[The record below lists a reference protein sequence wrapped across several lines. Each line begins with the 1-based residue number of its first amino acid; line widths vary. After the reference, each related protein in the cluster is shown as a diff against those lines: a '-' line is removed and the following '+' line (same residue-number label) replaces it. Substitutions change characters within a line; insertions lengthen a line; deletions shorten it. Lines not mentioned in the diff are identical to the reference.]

1 MFKSYCFNLSS
12 VFAEIVRANRNR
24 TALIIDEGTQLTYH
38 DLDVLSNKIANFL
51 LNHNVTRRD
60 RIAVVLDKSV
70 CAYAI
75 ILAAVKV
82 GATYFVVDRKSPADR
97 SRRII
102 EQCNPKVLFLE
113 QDLRLPE
120 DYGMQIRCDRD
131 SRDNPFYG
139 SFPENAPRLDYQID
153 GSDPV
158 YIMFTS
164 GSTGVPKGAV
174 MSNNNLIN
182 FIQWSRKEY
191 QFTNEDV
198 FSNLNPLYFD
208 NSVFDIY
215 SSLFLGATLVAFD
228 SNIMREPHEVVR
240 KLNRFKCTVVF
251 AVPSFFVYLLTLKI
265 LRRTNL
271 ESARKIIFGG
281 EGFPKV
287 KLKKLF
293 DEFHRFAEIYNVYG
307 PTECTCI
314 CSNYRITAEDFD
326 STEGIPPIGHLIGN
340 FSHYVLNGNEPAQVG
355 QPGELCLG
363 GPCVGLGYYNQPG
376 LTEKAF
382 VQNPLNDKFF
392 ERIYR
397 TGDMIFENPDDGKIY
412 FVGRKDLQI
421 KHQGY
426 RIELE
431 EIQYAAMKI
440 RGIDEAIA
448 LHGMRNGV
456 SEIIVVVASKED
468 LEQEAIKR
476 ALTEFLPSYM
486 IPSKIFVRGVLPK
499 NANGKIDRQA
509 LMKEYGG

>member
-1 MFKSYCFNLSS
+1 MSKSYHYNLSS
-12 VFAEIVRANRNR
+12 VFADVVRESRDR
-24 TALIIDEGTQLTYH
+24 TAIVIDESTSLTYG
-38 DLDVLSNKIANFL
+38 DLDVTSNKIAHFL
-51 LNHNVTRRD
+51 LKQQITKRD
-60 RIAVVLDKSV
+60 RISIVLDKSV
-70 CAYAI
+70 HTYSI
-75 ILAAVKV
+75 ILAAIKI
-82 GATYFVVDRKSPADR
+82 GAPYFVVDPRSPLERAR
-97 SRRII
+97 AII
-102 EQCNPKVLFLE
+102 EQCDPKILFVE
-113 QDLRLPE
+113 KEMELPQHL
-120 DYGMQIRCDRD
+120 GMQILCDRH
-131 SRDNPFYG
+131 SKESPFYR
-139 SFPENAPRLDYQID
+139 SCPDEPPKLDYDID

-164 GSTGVPKGAV
+164 GSTGLPKGAV

-191 QFTNEDV
+191 QFTKEDV

-228 SNIMREPHEVVR
+228 SNIMTEPHEVVR
-240 KLNRFKCTVVF
+240 KLNRFKCNVVF
-251 AVPSFFVYLLTLKI
+251 AVPSFFMYLLTLKM
-265 LRRTNL
+265 LKRANL
-271 ESARKIIFGG
+271 ESVGKIIFGG
-281 EGFPKV
+281 EGFPKI

-314 CSNYRITAEDFD
+314 CSNYRITAEDFS
-326 STEGIPPIGHLIGN
+326 STEGIPPIGYLIGN
-340 FSHYVLNGNEPAQVG
+340 FSHYVLNGNDPAQVG

-363 GPCVGLGYYNQPG
+363 GPCVGLGYYNQPD

-382 VQNPLNDKFF
+382 VQNPLNKKFF

-397 TGDMIFENPDDGKIY
+397 TGDMIVENPDDGKIY
-412 FVGRKDLQI
+412 FVGRRDLQI

-431 EIQYAAMKI
+431 EIQYATMKI
-440 RGIDEAIA
+440 HGIDEAVA
-448 LHGMRNGV
+448 LHGVRNGV